1 MWRVCLQT
9 CSRFKAVISICCA
22 DKTSKLCV
30 HESDNGSLWEALL
43 LHIISQMGQ
52 HRACWRGRQGHIL
65 HPLDYVRFIFGIYSS
80 TSVGLPSG
88 CQAVNHSQAL
98 EHDVKLPQ
106 FDHQKLLPQTC
117 HTDYPAGC
125 NYLTFSPHLMG
136 IFMIEVLSLFPYWM
150 SPTFAWDSVLTGVAS
165 LFCLG
170 GGGGVSFKA

>member
-1 MWRVCLQT
+1 M
-9 CSRFKAVISICCA
+9 
-22 DKTSKLCV
+22 
-30 HESDNGSLWEALL
+30 ALL

-106 FDHQKLLPQTC
+106 FDHQKLPPQTR

-125 NYLTFSPHLMG
+125 NYLDIFTSFDGNIYDRSFKFISLLNESHFCMGFSAYTQ
-136 IFMIEVLSLFPYWM
+136 VLPVCF
-150 SPTFAWDSVLTGVAS
+150 V
-165 LFCLG
+165 LG
-170 GGGGVSFKA
+170 GF

>member
-125 NYLTFSPHLMG
+125 NYLTFSPHLTGNESHFCMG
-136 IFMIEVLSLFPYWM
+136 FSAYTQVLPVYFV
-150 SPTFAWDSVLTGVAS
+150 F
-165 LFCLG
+165 
-170 GGGGVSFKA
+170 GGGVKLQSLMSIF